1 MDPGRPPGAQKK
13 IFFFPFFF
21 DGIDNSNTFCIRK
34 KHFCLIITNFKV
46 HFVYLN
52 LTCHFFSFLRFCFFG
67 HANKWKGTL
76 AHLVEI
82 ILRKLNN

>member
-13 IFFFPFFF
+13 IFFFSFFF
-21 DGIDNSNTFCIRK
+21 DGIDNSNMFCIRE

-52 LTCHFFSFLRFCFFG
+52 LTCHFFSFLRFCF
-67 HANKWKGTL
+67 L
-76 AHLVEI
+76 AMQTSGKVLSHI
-82 ILRKLNN
+82 W